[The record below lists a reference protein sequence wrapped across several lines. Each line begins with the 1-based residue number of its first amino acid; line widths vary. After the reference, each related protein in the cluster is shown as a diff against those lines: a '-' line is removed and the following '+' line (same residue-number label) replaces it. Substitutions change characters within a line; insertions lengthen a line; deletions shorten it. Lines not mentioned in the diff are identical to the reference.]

1 MAEHNELGK
10 QAEDKAVEFLQ
21 KKGYTVIARNF
32 RWQKAEIDIIAEHLG
47 MIIIVEVKART
58 NAIFIEPQEAVNKR
72 KMRLLISAA
81 DEFLQANNRTEEVRF
96 DIVSVVPQ
104 QQGAMKIIHI
114 ENAFEP
120 YDAN

>member
-104 QQGAMKIIHI
+104 KQGGMKIIHI